1 MRNVD
6 ITPSTRK
13 SGAQRMLCATIL
25 ACEAFVALFGGLVA
39 HGLAP
44 DTRLVSWI
52 LALVLLVV
60 FILAARLLSK
70 GQAWPYWFGLALQ
83 APLILFGLFV
93 PAMYVVGAFF
103 AVLYWL
109 GVVKGRQLDREKDA
123 IDRRVLGDDAAAR

>member
-1 MRNVD
+1 MKAVD

-13 SGAQRMLCATIL
+13 SGAQRMLCATTL

-44 DTRLVSWI
+44 ETRIASWI
-52 LALVLLVV
+52 LALALLIV
-60 FILAARLLSK
+60 FLLAARLLSK
-70 GQAWPYWFGLALQ
+70 GRAWPYWFGLALQ
-83 APLILFGLFV
+83 VPLILFGLFV
-93 PAMYVVGAFF
+93 PVMYVVGAFF

-123 IDRRVLGDDAAAR
+123 IDRRVLGDDAGAR